1 MGIATGA
8 ALAIGGMGAAS
19 SYMSSR
25 NARKAQNSQ
34 NAANAAISKQANEME
49 MARYYQSRGAAMG
62 ASYEELMAKPG
73 DSNYD
78 PNLSLFDQD
87 GSAKQSA
94 ILPLYLSE
102 MEKSLSGN
110 ISDKYGAL
118 AESYDPE
125 RMQNIQQQLAGAE
138 QGMIDVVNNVYNG
151 NELATT
157 NSYLDSI
164 QGQRERG
171 LDGVIDARARGL
183 DGTVDARLA
192 GSEDLQSAR
201 LRGLDEV
208 QQARLSAS
216 QAEAQA
222 ILNEGQRNAANQNFT
237 GRSGIVGNSG
247 NAQASTLAAL
257 MGAYTDAGVNAA
269 DNRLL
274 NAKDAS
280 TVYDK
285 NAADR
290 NRVGILNA
298 TDTARNLEMNAVDKT
313 RIAEQGE
320 ADKFKSYLDNLGNQK
335 NFQQVAG
342 ALGTIANNQNAV
354 NASVFAPEM
363 AASKAL
369 NAGGFQLGQGR
380 TPEVNVP
387 SYTAPVKSNPFQHI
401 NAGIQSGISGYMLAN
416 ALSTPTTTPTPG
428 GVASVP
434 DYTYA
439 DMTGGMGGYG
449 QFSYE

>member
-1 MGIATGA
+1 MAIATSTAIA
-8 ALAIGGMGAAS
+8 ASAAIGVGS
-19 SYMSSR
+19 SIMSSR
-25 NARKAQNSQ
+25 SARKAQNSQ
-34 NAANAAISKQANEME
+34 NSANRAIADEANRMEME
-49 MARYYQSRGAAMG
+49 RFYQSRGA
-62 ASYEELMAKPG
+62 
-73 DSNYD
+73 
-78 PNLSLFDQD
+78 SLDD
-87 GSAKQSA
+87 IDNGTIKNSRSA
-94 ILPLYLSE
+94 ILPYYLSE
-102 MEKSLSGN
+102 MEANLSGS
-110 ISDKYGAL
+110 ISDKYDAL
-118 AESYDPE
+118 AENYDPE

-138 QGMIDVVNNVYNG
+138 QGMIDVVNDVYNG
-151 NELATT
+151 NELANT

-171 LDGVIDARARGL
+171 LDGVIDARGQGL
-183 DGTVDARLA
+183 DGTVDARLL
-192 GSEDLQSAR
+192 GSEDIQGAR
-201 LRGLDEV
+201 LRGLDEI

-222 ILNEGQRNAANQNFT
+222 ILNEGQRNAANQDFT

-285 NAADR
+285 NAGDR

-298 TDTARNLEMNAVDKT
+298 TDTARNLEMNAVDAS
-313 RIAEQGE
+313 RIADQGE
-320 ADKFKSYLDNLGNQK
+320 ADKYNSYLNNLGNQK

-354 NASVFAPEM
+354 NASVFSAEN

-369 NAGGFQLGQGR
+369 NAGGFQMGQGR
-380 TPEVNVP
+380 APEVNVP
-387 SYTAPVKSNPFQHI
+387 SFTAPVKSNPFQHL
-401 NAGIQSGISGYMLAN
+401 NAGLQSGLAGYQLAN
-416 ALSTPTTTPTPG
+416 SFGGMGGSGVGGGG

-434 DYTYA
+434 SYTYNN
-439 DMTGGMGGYG
+439 MTAGMGGSG
-449 QFSYE
+449 QFKY